1 MRDRRTEGALMVE
14 ERVLQILTE
23 QQREVYLLRQD
34 GMTCKEIAEKIN
46 APASRVTS
54 CLKHAKR
61 KIAEYESY
69 HATGTSNDAPLDFP
83 MTAGELRLVLEGL
96 DLLKRD
102 MESDVHR
109 RLGTDWQGCLP
120 YSYQIAD
127 DLTVRLLDAFRKN
140 ET

>member
-1 MRDRRTEGALMVE
+1 M
-14 ERVLQILTE
+14 
-23 QQREVYLLRQD
+23 LRNMNGYSQE
-34 GMTCKEIAEKIN
+34 EIAEKIN

-61 KIAEYESY
+61 KIVEYESY
-69 HATGTSNDAPLDFP
+69 HAPGANNDAPLDFP

-96 DLLKRD
+96 DILKRD